1 MNRSNF
7 RSVATSTTIFES
19 SIWVVVS
26 QASPGGRAG
35 LGCSTAVERHPTTG
49 TRVAMVAAG
58 RPSLRSIISVYPR
71 GPPPWH
77 ARKAQTRVDAVN
89 LLPPAPFKVLQF
101 YAAIFFKHVGRAPE
115 HSSHLGCFDRGAG
128 IASCSPSM
136 LSRSFLPLIALPAV
150 LGLGPARPSGH
161 PPSRPPPTQLSHE
174 AAVPHI
180 RRRRL
185 A

>member
-35 LGCSTAVERHPTTG
+35 LDCSTAVERHPTSATSIAIA
-49 TRVAMVAAG
+49 TAA
-58 RPSLRSIISVYPR
+58 RPSVRSIISAYPR

-77 ARKAQTRVDAVN
+77 ARKAQTRADAVN

-101 YAAIFFKHVGRAPE
+101 YAAIFFKHVGRAPG
-115 HSSHLGCFDRGAG
+115 HSSHLACFDRGAG
-128 IASCSPSM
+128 IASCSPLM
-136 LSRSFLPLIALPAV
+136 PSRSFLLLIAPLAAMV
-150 LGLGPARPSGH
+150 LA
-161 PPSRPPPTQLSHE
+161 
-174 AAVPHI
+174 
-180 RRRRL
+180 
-185 A
+185 